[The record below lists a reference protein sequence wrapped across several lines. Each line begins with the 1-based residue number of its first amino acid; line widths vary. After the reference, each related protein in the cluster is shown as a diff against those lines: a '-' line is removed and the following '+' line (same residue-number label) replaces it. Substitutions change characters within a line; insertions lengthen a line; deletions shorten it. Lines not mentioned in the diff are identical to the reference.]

1 MKTYMNKKNSETV
14 TLIAVTSDSRYIIE
28 TAAGA
33 QKSYSESSFKKMFKF
48 IEEVDDNQTAL
59 DITDTTD
66 AETTETEA
74 DTSSDEAVEVVVDDT
89 TEGEPDY
96 TDEPVPAPADN
107 GWEKIAKTNIKNCY
121 NWIIGELE
129 NTLQDLEEDDPEHI
143 KAQNTLDDTDYLI
156 DEIYHESITTLYT
169 KGSCGGKAPTEMR
182 FAGRD
187 FCRNLIIKLLKKDGY
202 YTPVVAKKTKKSVAA
217 PVDNILVTMVAFT
230 GMNIG
235 NFSAIKDGNG
245 YAVTTKAGKT
255 LHFDECGVQTDAK
268 NPKFGNK
275 LIFA

>member
-1 MKTYMNKKNSETV
+1 MNMKIYMNKRTSENV
-14 TLIAVTSDSRYIIE
+14 TLIAVTADSRYIIE

-48 IEEVDDNQTAL
+48 IEEVDDNQTAF

-74 DTSSDEAVEVVVDDT
+74 ETSSDEAVEAVVDDT
-89 TEGEPDY
+89 TEGESI
-96 TDEPVPAPADN
+96 PAPADN

-129 NTLQDLEEDDPEHI
+129 NTLNDTEEDDPEHI
-143 KAQNTLDDTDYLI
+143 KAQNTLDDPDWLI

-169 KGSCGGKAPTEMR
+169 KSSCGGKAPTEMR

-187 FCRNLIIKLLKKDGY
+187 FYRNYIIKLLKKDGY
-202 YTPVVAKKTKKSVAA
+202 LKMNTKSAKKPYTHRQNSVT
-217 PVDNILVTMVAFT
+217 VKMVAFT

-235 NFSAIKDGNG
+235 DFTAIKTQQG
-245 YAVTTKAGKT
+245 YVVITKANKV
-255 LHFDECGVQTDAK
+255 LHFNDAGIQTDAK

>member
-14 TLIAVTSDSRYIIE
+14 TLIAVTADSRYIIE

-66 AETTETEA
+66 AETTETETEA

-89 TEGEPDY
+89 TEGEP
-96 TDEPVPAPADN
+96 VSAPADN

-129 NTLQDLEEDDPEHI
+129 NTLDDTEEDDPEHI
-143 KAQNTLDDTDYLI
+143 KAQNTLDDTDWLI

-169 KGSCGGKAPTEMR
+169 KSSCGGKAPTEMR

-202 YTPVVAKKTKKSVAA
+202 YTPVVAKKTKKSAAA

-235 NFSAIKDGNG
+235 NFSAVKTGDG

>member
-14 TLIAVTSDSRYIIE
+14 TLIAVTADSRYIIE

-59 DITDTTD
+59 DTTDITDTTD
-66 AETTETEA
+66 AETTEADVTD

-89 TEGEPDY
+89 TEGELDY
-96 TDEPVPAPADN
+96 TDEPVPAPAD
-107 GWEKIAKTNIKNCY
+107 
-121 NWIIGELE
+121 
-129 NTLQDLEEDDPEHI
+129 
-143 KAQNTLDDTDYLI
+143 
-156 DEIYHESITTLYT
+156 S
-169 KGSCGGKAPTEMR
+169 
-182 FAGRD
+182 
-187 FCRNLIIKLLKKDGY
+187 
-202 YTPVVAKKTKKSVAA
+202 
-217 PVDNILVTMVAFT
+217 ILVTMVAFT

-235 NFSAIKDGNG
+235 NFSAVKTGDG

-255 LHFDECGVQTDAK
+255 LHFDECGIQTDAK

>member
-14 TLIAVTSDSRYIIE
+14 TLIAVTADSRYIIE

-66 AETTETEA
+66 AEATETET
-74 DTSSDEAVEVVVDDT
+74 DTSSDEAVEAVVDDT
-89 TEGEPDY
+89 TEGEP
-96 TDEPVPAPADN
+96 VLAPADN

-129 NTLQDLEEDDPEHI
+129 CTIQDLEEDDPDHI
-143 KAQNTLDDTDYLI
+143 AAQNTLDDTDYLI

-169 KGSCGGKAPTEMR
+169 KSGCGGKAPTEMR

-202 YTPVVAKKTKKSVAA
+202 YTPVVAKKTKKSAAA

-235 NFSAIKDGNG
+235 NFSAVKTGDG

>member
-14 TLIAVTSDSRYIIE
+14 TLIAVTADSRYIIE

-59 DITDTTD
+59 DTTDVTD
-66 AETTETEA
+66 AETTEADVTA
-74 DTSSDEAVEVVVDDT
+74 DTSSDETVEVVVDDT
-89 TEGEPDY
+89 TEG
-96 TDEPVPAPADN
+96 EPVPAPADN
-107 GWEKIAKTNIKNCY
+107 GWEKIAKTN
-121 NWIIGELE
+121 
-129 NTLQDLEEDDPEHI
+129 
-143 KAQNTLDDTDYLI
+143 
-156 DEIYHESITTLYT
+156 
-169 KGSCGGKAPTEMR
+169 
-182 FAGRD
+182 
-187 FCRNLIIKLLKKDGY
+187 IKLLKKDGY
-202 YTPVVAKKTKKSVAA
+202 YTPVVAKKTKKSAA
-217 PVDNILVTMVAFT
+217 ASVDSILVTMVAFT

-235 NFSAIKDGNG
+235 NFSAVKTGDG

-255 LHFDECGVQTDAK
+255 LHFDECGIQTDAK

>member
-14 TLIAVTSDSRYIIE
+14 TLIAVTADSRYIIE

-48 IEEVDDNQTAL
+48 IEEVDDNQTVL
-59 DITDTTD
+59 DTTDVTD
-66 AETTETEA
+66 AETTEADVTA
-74 DTSSDEAVEVVVDDT
+74 DTSSDEAVEVVVDDA
-89 TEGEPDY
+89 TE
-96 TDEPVPAPADN
+96 DEPVPAPADN

-129 NTLQDLEEDDPEHI
+129 NTLDDTEEDDPEHI
-143 KAQNTLDDTDYLI
+143 KAQNTLDDTDWLI

-169 KGSCGGKAPTEMR
+169 KSSCGGKAPTEMR

-202 YTPVVAKKTKKSVAA
+202 YTPVVAKKTKKSAAA

-235 NFSAIKDGNG
+235 NFSAVKTGDG